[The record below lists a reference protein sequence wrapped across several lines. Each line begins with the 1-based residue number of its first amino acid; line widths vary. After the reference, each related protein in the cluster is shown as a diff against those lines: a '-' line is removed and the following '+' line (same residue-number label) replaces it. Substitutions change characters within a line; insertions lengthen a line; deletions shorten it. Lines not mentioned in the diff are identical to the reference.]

1 MLIPLDDL
9 VVKYDIK
16 FKGIL
21 HVGAHECE
29 ELQDYLRY
37 VNISKILWVE
47 AIPEKVALCR
57 QNHPDIRIETA
68 IVSNVVENVRFH
80 VSSNGQSSSMLDLG
94 LHSQFYPHITYTHEF
109 ESETRRLEDVLRPYK
124 DIEFNFLNFDIQ
136 GAELKALQ
144 GMEEYLSRVDYVY
157 TEVNS
162 DYVYENCAL
171 VEEMDEYL
179 MKFGLYRV
187 ETGWTDC
194 QWGDAF
200 YIRQDVF

>member
-1 MLIPLDDL
+1 MLIPLHDL
-9 VVKYDIK
+9 VQKYKIQ

-29 ELQDYLRY
+29 ELSDYLRY
-37 VNISKILWVE
+37 VNINKILWVE

-80 VSSNGQSSSMLDLG
+80 ISSNGQSSSMLDLG
-94 LHSQFYPHITYTHEF
+94 LHSHYYPEITYTHDF
-109 ESETRRLEDVLRPYK
+109 ESETKCLRDVLRPYD
-124 DIEFNFLNFDIQ
+124 DIEFNFVNLDIQ

-144 GMEEYLSRVDYVY
+144 GMEEYLSRVEYIY
-157 TEVNS
+157 TEVNR
-162 DYVYENCAL
+162 DYVYENCSL
-171 VEEMDEYL
+171 VGEMDEYL
-179 MKFGLYRV
+179 VQFGLYRV